1 MHLAVKQLRGQLV
14 QAQARIRTLE
24 AQLRETNK
32 PSTDAPAKQLKS
44 SQVVSETDGAGII
57 EFNGMVH

>member
-1 MHLAVKQLRGQLV
+1 MHLAVKQLREQLV

-32 PSTDAPAKQLKS
+32 PATDAPAKQLKS
-44 SQVVSETDGAGII
+44 PQVVSETGQG
-57 EFNGMVH
+57 